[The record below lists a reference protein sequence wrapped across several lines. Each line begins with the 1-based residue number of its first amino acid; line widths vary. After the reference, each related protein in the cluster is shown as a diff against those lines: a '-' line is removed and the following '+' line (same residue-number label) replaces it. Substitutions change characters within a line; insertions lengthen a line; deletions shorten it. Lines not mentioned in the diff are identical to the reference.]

1 VADLSTTLEAL
12 NPAQRAAVLHAT
24 GPLLV
29 LAGAG
34 SGKTRVVT
42 LRMARLIRDGV
53 EPGHIL
59 ALTFTNKAAA
69 EMRARCLALVDGGE
83 TGGTPVVSTFH
94 AFGARFLRAHAARL
108 GRTEAFTL
116 FDDDD
121 QVALLKRAFVSL
133 GLGERASEARG
144 VREVIDAAK
153 NAGRTPSP
161 TELPPEVLAA
171 GGARI
176 AEVYETLLARA
187 NAFDFGDLILRP
199 AELLDADPA
208 LAARVRSRYPWVL
221 VDEFQDT
228 NAAQMAWLRA
238 LAPPETCPNLCVVG
252 DDDQSIYGWR
262 GADVDNILGFAR
274 HWPGAT
280 IVRLEQN
287 YRSTGHI
294 LDAANAVVAHN
305 RARLGKSLFTVDGP
319 GEALE
324 VRDFPSPREEARWIA
339 TRISALC
346 RDDGLAPSD
355 VAVLLRTNAL
365 SLDLEEALRA
375 SRIPAVML
383 RGRSFY
389 ERAEVRDALAWLRL
403 VVNPDDDVAFRRA
416 VGAPPRGV
424 GETTLDR
431 LAAAASSAGC
441 SLSALSAGRGL
452 PAVKGPA
459 AEGLR
464 DFLSRLEAARLELS
478 AGATP
483 ERVALHLLEPLHQRL
498 RGEATRR
505 AGGEDARA
513 RLENV
518 ERLVAAL
525 HAFRRERPG
534 ATLGDWLESVRLISD
549 ADDLETA
556 GGAVSILTVH
566 AAKGLEFPVCFVV
579 GLEEGSFPHRRG
591 EGTDGDVEE
600 ERRLFYVAMTRARRR
615 LVLTFCRERRTFAE
629 VRRAPPSRFLA
640 ELPSACLAPHVE
652 PVRSEPPRARF
663 GRTLPR
669 PDDALFR
676 DETYDDHGGGVEP
689 GFRPGASVWHG
700 ELGQG
705 RIVALGRG
713 ANAATATVEFPS
725 VGRRA
730 IVLRF
735 LSLYEDSGG
744 HWED

>member
-1 VADLSTTLEAL
+1 VQALDTSLEGL
-12 NPAQRAAVLHAT
+12 NPAQRAAVMHGE

-53 EPGHIL
+53 APQDIL

-69 EMRARCLALVDGGE
+69 EMRARCLAVLGADA
-83 TGGTPVVSTFH
+83 TAATPTVSTFH
-94 AFGARFLRAHAARL
+94 AFGARFLRSHAPRF
-108 GRTEAFTL
+108 GRTASFSL

-121 QVALLKRAFVSL
+121 QIALLKRALATL

-144 VREVIDAAK
+144 VREAIDAAK
-153 NAGRTPSP
+153 NGGRAVSP
-161 TELPPEVLAA
+161 ADLPPEILAA

-187 NAFDFGDLILRP
+187 NAFDFGDLIVRP
-199 AELLDADPA
+199 AELLSADPA
-208 LAARVRSRYPWVL
+208 LAAAVRRRHPWIL

-228 NAAQMAWLRA
+228 NAAQLAWLEA
-238 LAPPETCPNLCVVG
+238 LAPPDARPNLCVVG

-274 HWPGAT
+274 HWPAAT
-280 IVRLEQN
+280 VVRLEQN

-305 RARLGKSLFTVDGP
+305 RARLGKTLFTADGA
-319 GEALE
+319 GEPLE
-324 VRDFPSPREEARWIA
+324 VRDFASPRDEARWVA
-339 TRISALC
+339 TRIAELC
-346 RDDGLAPSD
+346 RNEGVSPAD
-355 VAVLLRTNAL
+355 VAILLRTNAL
-365 SLDLEEALRA
+365 SLDLEESLRA
-375 SRIPAVML
+375 ARLPAVML

-416 VGAPPRGV
+416 IGAPPRGV
-424 GETTLDR
+424 GDTTLER
-431 LAAAASSAGC
+431 MVTAAHAAHR
-441 SLSALSAGRGL
+441 SLFALLRGNEAPPL
-452 PAVKGPA
+452 KGAAV
-459 AEGLR
+459 EGMR
-464 DFLSRLEAARLELS
+464 DFLSRLSVARDELEH
-478 AGATP
+478 GVTP
-483 ERVALHLLEPLHQRL
+483 ERVALHLLTPLCDRL
-498 RGEATRR
+498 RGEALRR
-505 AGGEDARA
+505 SGGEDARA

-525 HAFRRERPG
+525 HAYRRERPG
-534 ATLGDWLESVRLISD
+534 ATLGEWLESVRLVSD
-549 ADDLETA
+549 ADELDTA
-556 GGAVSILTVH
+556 GGAVSLLTVH

-591 EGTDGDVEE
+591 EGSEADTEE
-600 ERRLFYVAMTRARRR
+600 ERRLFYVALTRARRH
-615 LVLTFCRERRTFAE
+615 LALTWCRERRTFAE

-640 ELPSACLAPHVE
+640 ELPASAIAPHVE
-652 PVRSEPPRARF
+652 PVRHEPPRARF

-669 PDDALFR
+669 SDDALFR
-676 DETYDDHGGGVEP
+676 DDVYDDHGSGADP

-700 ELGQG
+700 DLGRG
-705 RIVALGRG
+705 RIVSLGRG
-713 ANAATATVEFPS
+713 ANAATATVDFPS
-725 VGRRA
+725 IGRRV
-730 IVLRF
+730 IVLSY

-744 HWED
+744 DWHD